1 MKEWRGGAGGSH
13 FLRLPVVGT
22 DVEEVEA
29 TGWAPWGYNS
39 RCCRILQRA
48 FATKKEG
55 SAGLNIS
62 SVGVS

>member
-1 MKEWRGGAGGSH
+1 M
-13 FLRLPVVGT
+13 RLPVVGT
-22 DVEEVEA
+22 DGEEVEA

-48 FATKKEG
+48 FATRKEG

-62 SVGVS
+62 PMGVS